1 MRIHPHPLLYSV
13 YAAYAQYGT
22 LSKSDTYW
30 LIFLYQYENAS
41 KYDILNFVHIA
52 YTIEQNIHQNFI
64 LSHGK
69 PC

>member
-22 LSKSDTYW
+22 PSKSDTYW
-30 LIFLYQYENAS
+30 LNFLYQYENTS

-52 YTIEQNIHQNFI
+52 YTMKYMTRI
-64 LSHGK
+64 LTLS
-69 PC
+69 